1 MAVPV
6 IVTNILLNMAVKEA
20 GKAFEQL
27 SDAVTDTSRAGL
39 DPDALGLGDI
49 TKNILELSEI
59 LGTPAVVNAVNL
71 GDKAMEIV
79 GGMGGMANKVEAVRA
94 TDPGFGGG

>member
-49 TKNILELSEI
+49 AKKIEGLRPI

-71 GDKAMEIV
+71 GGKAMEIIA
-79 GGMGGMANKVEAVRA
+79 GDMANKVEAVRA
-94 TDPGFGGG
+94 TDRGL